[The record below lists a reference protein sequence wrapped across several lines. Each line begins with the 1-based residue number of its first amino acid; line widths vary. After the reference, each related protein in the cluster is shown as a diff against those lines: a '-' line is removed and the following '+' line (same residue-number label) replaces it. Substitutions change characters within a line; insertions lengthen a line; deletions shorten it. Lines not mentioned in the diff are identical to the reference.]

1 MIIAINII
9 LALAAVI
16 LFTGVC
22 GEKDKTKQTNITFAF
37 ITVIALIITF
47 NMFM

>member
-16 LFTGVC
+16 LFIGVC
-22 GEKDKTKQTNITFAF
+22 GERDDTKQTNLTFCFVVVIT
-37 ITVIALIITF
+37 LIVMF
-47 NMFM
+47 NVFM